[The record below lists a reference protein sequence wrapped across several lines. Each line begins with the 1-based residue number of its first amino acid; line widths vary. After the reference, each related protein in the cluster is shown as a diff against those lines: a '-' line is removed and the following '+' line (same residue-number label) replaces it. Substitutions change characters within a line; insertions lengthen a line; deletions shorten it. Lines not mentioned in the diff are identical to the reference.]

1 MVLMINWFYFFCI
14 TYLKLHLANFFF
26 QNFFLNCPLLGVL
39 ILLNPIRLLS
49 CSNFRCS
56 CRWSVSK
63 HKQPASNQNVCLV
76 GKQQPLA
83 FLLHLVQEGVVLS
96 RLTIL
101 FLLSLHLV
109 LHQPLLDPS
118 SFCLGNFIL
127 LYLKLYVRRVGFLCI
142 APSTP
147 LLLL

>member
-1 MVLMINWFYFFCI
+1 MEF
-14 TYLKLHLANFFF
+14 LKLYVFLFF

-96 RLTIL
+96 RLIIL

-118 SFCLGNFIL
+118 SFCLGI
-127 LYLKLYVRRVGFLCI
+127 YLFMQSYKYEAQGPSALGMLCI
-142 APSTP
+142 LYCREESK
-147 LLLL
+147 L